1 MDTAEQLTSGAVE
14 APDLAELIGLRGP
27 FLSLYLNTEPDVEN
41 AGRRSETRWKN
52 ARWDL
57 EHEGA
62 PADVL
67 DAIDELVPDAHL
79 QGACLAVIADA
90 DGIRHLEHGPAVSP
104 NDEATWGALPGLLP
118 ILEWRQSEPPYLV
131 VLTDRTGA
139 DIFGFA
145 RGLPD
150 AIRAEV
156 EGDHDEIRRVKP
168 GGWSHRRYQERA
180 EDSWRENAEQVADRV
195 ARLAQDIDAERVIV
209 AGDVR
214 AVELLRKALPDR
226 INELV
231 HVVEGE
237 RPWEGKGDPMP
248 EETRDIVERHV
259 RATTDRLLERFAEE
273 RGQHDKAVEGVD
285 GTARALARAQA
296 AVLLIAPSEIDR
308 ELSFGPEPALLGSVD
323 ELTDLGVD
331 APELAPARDVL
342 IRAALGTGA
351 GVRILDGAEAVRDG
365 VGALLRWST

>member
-1 MDTAEQLTSGAVE
+1 
-14 APDLAELIGLRGP
+14 
-27 FLSLYLNTEPDVEN
+27 
-41 AGRRSETRWKN
+41 
-52 ARWDL
+52 
-57 EHEGA
+57 
-62 PADVL
+62 VL
-67 DAIDELVPDAHL
+67 DAVAELVPDAHL

-90 DGIRHLEHGPAVSP
+90 DAILHLEHGPVVSP
-104 NDEATWGALPGLLP
+104 SDEATWGPLPRLLP

-139 DIFGFA
+139 DVFGFA
-145 RGLPD
+145 RGVPD
-150 AIRAEV
+150 AIRDEV

-168 GGWSHRRYQERA
+168 GGWSQRRYQERA

-195 ARLAQDIDAERVIV
+195 ARLAQDLNAQIVIV

-226 INELV
+226 IAELV

-259 RATTDRLLERFAEE
+259 RGTTDRLLERFAEE

-285 GTARALARAQA
+285 GTARALARAQV

-308 ELSFGPEPALLGSVD
+308 ELSFGPEPALLGSVE

-331 APELAPARDVL
+331 AHEPGPARDVL

-351 GVRILDGAEAVRDG
+351 GVRILDGADAVRGG